1 MYWSVVGRRL
11 IGRSVPLLM
20 ATLLLAFGCTPTPKP
35 VVPANAPSPDIAQ
48 LWSEPTD
55 FAARDLFYGAG
66 GPDLMPLPKS
76 VFTLIAKDDKGFSP
90 GYDVRDLPGRKWSVK
105 YGPEAQSEVVASRI
119 TWAVGYRQPPT
130 YHVADWQLVGADI
143 APDAAP
149 AGRFRP
155 ELPGWQYRG
164 TWSWARNP
172 FVGTQPYRG
181 LIVLMHVLSNW
192 DLLDQNTAL
201 YAVDPPV
208 RGASVVY
215 VVRDLGGAL
224 GRAKGLPVSGSR
236 NDIDD
241 FEEQGFIK
249 GVGKDGYVRFDDTR
263 WRHEKLYR
271 HITPA
276 DIRWT
281 CDLLRRLSPRQ
292 WEDAFRAARYEPA
305 LANRFIRRLQE
316 KVQMGL
322 MLGGAPDERSARVG
336 RP

>member
-1 MYWSVVGRRL
+1 
-11 IGRSVPLLM
+11 
-20 ATLLLAFGCTPTPKP
+20 
-35 VVPANAPSPDIAQ
+35 
-48 LWSEPTD
+48 
-55 FAARDLFYGAG
+55 
-66 GPDLMPLPKS
+66 
-76 VFTLIAKDDKGFSP
+76 
-90 GYDVRDLPGRKWSVK
+90 
-105 YGPEAQSEVVASRI
+105 
-119 TWAVGYRQPPT
+119 
-130 YHVADWQLVGADI
+130 
-143 APDAAP
+143 
-149 AGRFRP
+149 
-155 ELPGWQYRG
+155 
-164 TWSWARNP
+164 
-172 FVGTQPYRG
+172 
-181 LIVLMHVLSNW
+181 
-192 DLLDQNTAL
+192 
-201 YAVDPPV
+201 
-208 RGASVVY
+208 VY

-249 GVGKDGYVRFDDTR
+249 GVGRDGYVRFDDTR